1 MGKTRVMYRV
11 FCALL
16 PVLCFLDA
24 PVLSQTTQLRRKFL
38 VNANHPFVYVKFD
51 HIGPGIPR
59 DEDEPSLRIWL
70 RLTNNCR
77 IPILVRANG
86 VPDES
91 PKDEIGV
98 QYEVVRNPEVR
109 MAVLMDKPGSQKAT
123 GQQEPEAAIEEL
135 PRGNNFH
142 VASLVSVEPGS
153 DILFS
158 IPINGLSDK
167 WHVEIPFEFELP
179 KGKGPRDPIDGG
191 IPAMV
196 LNYSLWDLPP
206 KSQAELVKK

>member
-1 MGKTRVMYRV
+1 M
-11 FCALL
+11 
-16 PVLCFLDA
+16 
-24 PVLSQTTQLRRKFL
+24 
-38 VNANHPFVYVKFD
+38 
-51 HIGPGIPR
+51 
-59 DEDEPSLRIWL
+59 
-70 RLTNNCR
+70 
-77 IPILVRANG
+77 RANG

-179 KGKGPRDPIDGG
+179 KGKGQRDPIDGG